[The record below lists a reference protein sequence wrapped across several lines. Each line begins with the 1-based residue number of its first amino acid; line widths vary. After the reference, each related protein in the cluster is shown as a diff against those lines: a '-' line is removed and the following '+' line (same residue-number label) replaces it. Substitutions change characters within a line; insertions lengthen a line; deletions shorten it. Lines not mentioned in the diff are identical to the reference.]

1 MSKFLISIPQM
12 PLDEIKATWTKVV
25 EASVGSG
32 CKMDQAYI
40 NESKAQ
46 ALCCWD
52 APDRT
57 TIEGVFTKAEVNIES
72 IEEVVE
78 YTS

>member
-1 MSKFLISIPQM
+1 
-12 PLDEIKATWTKVV
+12 
-25 EASVGSG
+25 
-32 CKMDQAYI
+32 MDQAYI

-52 APDRT
+52 APDRA

-78 YTS
+78 YTG

>member
-1 MSKFLISIPQM
+1 MSKFLISMPVM
-12 PLDEIKATWTKVV
+12 PLDEIKASWTKVV
-25 EASVGSG
+25 EASVGSA

-78 YTS
+78 YTG